1 MSPASHTL
9 NAEESNLKETAH
21 TFGGAWTTQKLEIL
35 QKYLAAYSTALAKQ
49 PFKKVYI
56 DAFAG
61 TGYRENSISK
71 AKKKT
76 GQETDGENADQPSL
90 LDSLAGSESSESVQG
105 FLDGSAIVAL
115 KSQPAFDEYIFI
127 EQSPSRCKSLEMLK
141 SEFPLASKKIFVE
154 RADANTFIQALCK
167 QNWNNRRGV
176 LFLDPYGAQVNWA
189 TIEAISETK
198 AIDLWVLF
206 PLSGVNRMLTQSG
219 DIDPKWRLRLNEIF
233 GTTGWEQELYQRDEK
248 PSLFEESEQR
258 IIKATTTAISDY
270 FLKRLQT
277 CFPFVAPKPAVL
289 YNSKLSPLFLFCF
302 AAGNPNGG
310 PIALKIAKHIL
321 KMGM

>member
-9 NAEESNLKETAH
+9 KAEESNLKETAH
-21 TFGGAWTTQKLEIL
+21 TFGGPWTDQKLEIL
-35 QKYLAAYSTALAKQ
+35 QKYLAEYSKALSKQ

-61 TGYRENSISK
+61 TGYREKSISK
-71 AKKKT
+71 AKKRI
-76 GQETDGENADQPSL
+76 GQEVDWEALDQPGL
-90 LDSLAGSESSESVQG
+90 LDSLEGIESNESAQG

-115 KSQPAFDEYIFI
+115 KSQPVFDQYIFI
-127 EQSPSRCKSLEMLK
+127 EQSPSRCKALESLRT
-141 SEFPLASKKIFVE
+141 EFPLASKKIIVE

-167 QNWNNRRGV
+167 QNWNHRRGV

-189 TIEAISETK
+189 TIEAIAQTK

-219 DIDPKWRLRLNEIF
+219 DIDPKWRLRLNDIF
-233 GTTGWEQELYQRDEK
+233 GTAGWEQELYQRDEN

-258 IIKATTTAISDY
+258 IIKAKTTAISDY

-289 YNSKLSPLFLFCF
+289 YNSKNSPLFLFCF
-302 AAGNPNGG
+302 AAGNTNGG
-310 PIALKIAKHIL
+310 PIALRIAKHIL